1 MTMDKRTDQL
11 ADLIFDDIPYSP
23 EASQAQEKITKAL
36 DEKYQELCSD
46 LSEGEAMDKLLSDY
60 GSLTKMAE
68 LAGYT
73 GEQALAWRN
82 AGDAAELKPTK
93 KLMWRQRIRTYA
105 AALFSMFAF
114 TELSWMIYNAINLNK
129 EFFFVTVMF
138 GIFAFLVF
146 GRTKNIIKT
155 ERENS
160 ETKYD
165 NAAFSYL
172 RALSDKYTKRL
183 FNSTALIICA
193 VFVFVGSELSFY
205 VFGNSKSAELK
216 ENFFSNMIMVEI
228 PLFLLVKNIILHTLL
243 QKRISLPDSKKA
255 RKYGIFIT
263 IFSLVYW
270 VGVTLFTIIAS
281 KSLSYPGNIFL
292 AAAAL
297 FAVIILILNLTLRRK
312 ITFRNLVFNP
322 KRFAVVTAVVV
333 ISGGFTLL
341 NRDTWYTQSYI
352 NSVPVVEH
360 NTHKIEYNEETGVYT
375 ITSSTEDFK
384 ILHLTDIHIG
394 GSLYS
399 YSKDMK
405 ALKACYAE
413 IEHTH
418 PDLVLVTGDLC
429 FPLGIMSMSLNNSA
443 PVQQFAA
450 FMRNT
455 GIPWAFTYGNH
466 DTENLAS
473 LNKTELN
480 EVYKSLSYK
489 TSGNLLYP
497 YVQPDVMGRNNQLI
511 EIRNTDGSLN
521 TGLFMIDSNAYT
533 GEGINVY
540 DYIHDDQV
548 DWYAEQVERMNDEAG
563 HTVNS
568 FVFFHIPLQQYKTAT
583 ELYLDGSDEVK
594 YFFGEN
600 PGDHGGI
607 TNDLVCCSD
616 YPSKMFDTALKLGST
631 TGFFC
636 GHDHYN
642 NASIEYKGIR
652 LTYGMSI
659 DYLAMPGIEKE
670 TKQRGAE
677 LITVHPD
684 SSWDLEQ
691 IPLTSIT

>member
-1 MTMDKRTDQL
+1 MDKRTDQL
-11 ADLIFDDIPYSP
+11 VELLFDDIPYSP
-23 EASQAQEKITKAL
+23 EAGEAQEKICRAL
-36 DEKYQELCSD
+36 DGKYRELCKD
-46 LSEGEAMDKLLSDY
+46 MPEGEAMDALLSEY
-60 GSLTKMAE
+60 GQLSKMAQ
-68 LAGYT
+68 LAGYSD
-73 GEQALAWRN
+73 EQAKAWRN

-93 KLMWRQRIRTYA
+93 KLLWKQRRRTYA
-105 AALFSMFAF
+105 AALFVMFAF
-114 TELSWMIYNAINLNK
+114 TELVWMIYNAVNLNK
-129 EFFFVTVMF
+129 EFFFVTAMF
-138 GIFAFLVF
+138 AVF
-146 GRTKNIIKT
+146 GLLTFFFFRKISKT

-160 ETKYD
+160 GTKYD
-165 NAAFSYL
+165 NEAYYYL
-172 RALSDKYTKRL
+172 RAQSDKYTKRL
-183 FNSTALIICA
+183 FNSIALLIGTA
-193 VFVFVGSELSFY
+193 FVFVGSEMSFY
-205 VFGNSKSAELK
+205 IFGNSKSAELA
-216 ENFFSNMIMVEI
+216 ENFFSNITMVEI
-228 PLFLLVKNIILHTLL
+228 QLFLLVKNLILHRLI
-243 QKRISLPDSKKA
+243 QKRISHPDAKKS
-255 RKYGIFIT
+255 RKYCIFIAL
-263 IFSLVYW
+263 FSLVYW
-270 VGVTLFTIIAS
+270 VGVTVFTIIAS
-281 KSLSYPGNIFL
+281 KNVSYPANICI
-292 AAAAL
+292 AAAVI
-297 FAVIILILNLTLRRK
+297 FAVIIIILDLTARK
-312 ITFRNLVFNP
+312 RVTFKNVVFNP
-322 KRFAVVTAVVV
+322 RRFAVVTAAVVCA
-333 ISGGFTLL
+333 GGFTLL

-360 NTHKIEYNEETGVYT
+360 NSHKIDYNEQTGVYT
-375 ITSSTEDFK
+375 ITSSAEDFK

-405 ALKACYAE
+405 ALKACFAE
-413 IEHTH
+413 IEHTR
-418 PDLVLVTGDLC
+418 PDLVVVTGDLC

-466 DTENLAS
+466 DTETLS
-473 LNKTELN
+473 TLNKTELN
-480 EVYKSLSYK
+480 EVYKALSYK

-497 YVQPDVMGRNNQLI
+497 YIQPDIMGRNNQLI
-511 EIRNTDGSLN
+511 ELRNTDGSLN
-521 TGLFMIDSNAYT
+521 TGLFLIDSNAYT

-548 DWYAEQVERMNDEAG
+548 DWYADEVRRMNSEAG

-583 ELYLDGSDEVK
+583 ELYLSGSNEVK

-616 YPSKMFDTALKLGST
+616 YPSKMFDTALELGST

-677 LITVHPD
+677 LITIHPD